1 MIEIVPAA
9 TSTDW
14 RHATAL
20 LHDYAEWIRV
30 AAHLE
35 PTAEQPELAGELRE
49 LHRHYTRP
57 DRVIFVARDEGDPV
71 GIAAVFDHG
80 DGTAE
85 IKRMYVRPIA
95 RGRGIAD
102 LLVSRA
108 LDAAA
113 GFGCHTAWLET
124 LRGPMDRAI
133 AVYRRN
139 GFSELDGPGRRL
151 ALDTAVMMARP
162 LTGMGLG
169 EASGGCGGF

>member
-1 MIEIVPAA
+1 
-9 TSTDW
+9 
-14 RHATAL
+14 
-20 LHDYAEWIRV
+20 
-30 AAHLE
+30 
-35 PTAEQPELAGELRE
+35 
-49 LHRHYTRP
+49 
-57 DRVIFVARDEGDPV
+57 V
-71 GIAAVFDHG
+71 GIAAVLDHG

-162 LTGMGLG
+162 LTGTVIGDG
-169 EASGGCGGF
+169 SGGCEGC